1 MTDQFEVTNEYL
13 PIKSKPLLQIALDS
27 INLDEVF
34 RVAELVQEHVDILEI
49 GTVLLKKEGIRIVEK
64 MKRLYPDTLICADTK
79 TVDLGKLEAQIMF
92 EAGADLISVCGLASE
107 ATIMFAIHEARIRQK
122 KVMIDL
128 IGLGDS
134 YRQIKRFTYL
144 QPDYLT
150 VYTGIDERSTE
161 NDLFQKVEIISQI
174 SPIPLAISGGVQLD
188 DISYLLIFNP
198 AIIIVGAAITVSSD
212 PNKAAKKFW
221 ENIKSLSFMNDV
233 DESLW

>member
-1 MTDQFEVTNEYL
+1 MTDQFEITNHDL

-34 RVAELVQEHVDILEI
+34 RVAELVQGYVDILEI

-64 MKRLYPDTLICADTK
+64 MKRLYPHTLICADTK
-79 TVDLGKLEAQIMF
+79 TVDLGKLEAQVMF

-107 ATIMFAIHEARIRQK
+107 ATITLAIHEARMRQK
-122 KVMIDL
+122 KVLIDL

-150 VYTGIDERSTE
+150 VHTGVDERSTD
-161 NDLFQKVEIISQI
+161 NNLFQQVEIISQI

-198 AIIIVGAAITVSSD
+198 AIIIVGAAITASPD
-212 PNKAAKKFW
+212 PNKTAKKFW
-221 ENIKSLSFMNDV
+221 ENINSLPSIDNV
-233 DESLW
+233 DEAS

>member
-1 MTDQFEVTNEYL
+1 MTDQFEIINHDL
-13 PIKSKPLLQIALDS
+13 PMKSKPLLQIALDS

-34 RVAELVQEHVDILEI
+34 RVAELVQGYVDILEI

-64 MKRLYPDTLICADTK
+64 MKRLYPGILICADTK
-79 TVDLGKLEAQIMF
+79 TVDLGKLEAQVMF

-107 ATIMFAIHEARIRQK
+107 ATITFAIHEARMRQK
-122 KVMIDL
+122 KVLVDL

-150 VYTGIDERSTE
+150 VHTGIDERSTD
-161 NDLFQKVEIISQI
+161 NNLFQQVEIISQI

-198 AIIIVGAAITVSSD
+198 AIIIVGAAITASSD
-212 PNKAAKKFW
+212 PNKTAKKFW
-221 ENIKSLSFMNDV
+221 ENINALPSIDNV
-233 DESLW
+233 DEAL

>member
-1 MTDQFEVTNEYL
+1 MTDQFEITNEYL

-64 MKRLYPDTLICADTK
+64 MKRLYPNTLICADTK
-79 TVDLGKLEAQIMF
+79 TVDLGKLEAQVMF
-92 EAGADLISVCGLASE
+92 DAGADLISVCGLASE
-107 ATIMFAIHEARIRQK
+107 ATIMFAIHEARMRQK
-122 KVMIDL
+122 NVMIDL

-150 VYTGIDERSTE
+150 VHTGIDERSTE
-161 NDLFQKVEIISQI
+161 NDLFQRVEIISQI

-188 DISYLLIFNP
+188 DISYLLLFQP
-198 AIIIVGAAITVSSD
+198 AIIIVGAAITASSD

-221 ENIKSLSFMNDV
+221 ENINSLSFVNRR
-233 DESLW
+233 DEPS

>member
-1 MTDQFEVTNEYL
+1 MTDLFEVTNEEL

-34 RVAELVQEHVDILEI
+34 HTAELVQGYVDILEI
-49 GTVLLKKEGIRIVEK
+49 GTVLLKKEGVRIVEK
-64 MKRLYPDTLICADTK
+64 MKRLYPNTLICADTK
-79 TVDLGKLEAQIMF
+79 TVDLGKLEAQVMF
-92 EAGADLISVCGLASE
+92 ESGADMISVCGLASE
-107 ATIMFAIHEARIRQK
+107 ATITLAIHEARMRQK
-122 KVMIDL
+122 KVLIDL

-198 AIIIVGAAITVSSD
+198 AIIIVGAAITTSAD
-212 PNKAAKKFW
+212 PKIMAKKFW
-221 ENIKSLSFMNDV
+221 ERINSHSFMDGP
-233 DESLW
+233 EKEPL